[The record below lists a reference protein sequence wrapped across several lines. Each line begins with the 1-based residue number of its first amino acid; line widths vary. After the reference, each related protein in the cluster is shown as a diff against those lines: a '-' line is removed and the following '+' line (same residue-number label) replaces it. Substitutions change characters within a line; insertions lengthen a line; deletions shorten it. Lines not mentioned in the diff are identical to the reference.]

1 MTALTRNPNNVDLLQ
16 STKFRITFDRLPGMT
31 YFCQT
36 ANLPGVSLTEVPKPT
51 PFADMYLPGE
61 KLMYDTLNITFLVDE
76 DLRAWTQIHDW
87 MRGITFPLDFE
98 EYFELQ
104 RQNAITSLGQ
114 KLVISG
120 NNVSYGGQYTEAI
133 MTIFTNKNNPNFR
146 VKFVDLF
153 PVSLSTIIFNTGDSA
168 DNVVTAD
175 ATFRFTYYNYERI

>member
-16 STKFRITFDRLPGMT
+16 STKFRITFNRLPGMT
-31 YFCQT
+31 YFCQQ
-36 ANLPGVSLTEVPKPT
+36 ANLPGVSLTEIPKST
-51 PFADMYLPGE
+51 PFVELYVPGE
-61 KLMYDTLNITFLVDE
+61 KLIYDTLNITFLVDE

-98 EYFELQ
+98 EYLNLQ
-104 RQNAITSLGQ
+104 KENSISPLGQ
-114 KLVISG
+114 RFI
-120 NNVSYGGQYTEAI
+120 NNTGLAGGQYTEAI
-133 MTIFTNKNNPNFR
+133 MTIFTNKNNANFR

-153 PVSLSTIIFNTGDSA
+153 PISLSTIIFNTSDSA

>member
-36 ANLPGVSLTEVPKPT
+36 ANLPGISLTEIPKPT
-51 PFADMYLPGE
+51 PFVEMYIPGE
-61 KLMYDTLNITFLVDE
+61 KLTYDTLNITFLVDE

-98 EYFELQ
+98 EYLNLQ
-104 RQNAITSLGQ
+104 KQNSVNNLGKQFLPSNSL
-114 KLVISG
+114 S
-120 NNVSYGGQYTEAI
+120 GGQYTDAI

-146 VKFVDLF
+146 VKFVGLF

-175 ATFRFTYYNYERI
+175 ATFRFTYYNYERV

>member
-36 ANLPGVSLTEVPKPT
+36 ANLPGISLTEIPKPT
-51 PFADMYLPGE
+51 PFVEMYLPGE
-61 KLMYDTLNITFLVDE
+61 KLTYDTLNITFLVDE

-98 EYFELQ
+98 EYLNLQ
-104 RQNAITSLGQ
+104 KQNSVNNLGQ
-114 KLVISG
+114 QFLKNGQLS
-120 NNVSYGGQYTEAI
+120 GGQYTDAT

-146 VKFVDLF
+146 VKFVGLF

-175 ATFRFTYYNYERI
+175 ATFRFTYYNYERV